1 MNESR
6 GGCILDSAE
15 IKMMRVKQILVTNGI
30 LLITLP
36 LIFSMIFFLEI
47 SMSTYFFILAFL
59 VLIQAAAGV
68 VRGYST
74 KSIIPIFEQVATYEK
89 EKMGIEWKKQRKSSI
104 VSSFIV
110 SIVMFLNWLMSL
122 ESPSNMVELDFSFIL
137 IISVILIVLINIGLL
152 VHIRK
157 VDGSNSQQ
165 DMKGYTLK
173 TNLIGIVIGIVFAI
187 LFIIISLLY
196 VMSKV

>member
-1 MNESR
+1 MDAS
-6 GGCILDSAE
+6 E

-36 LIFSMIFFLEI
+36 IIFSMIFFLEI

-89 EKMGIEWKKQRKSSI
+89 EKMGIEWKKQRKTSI
-104 VSSFIV
+104 ASSFFV
-110 SIVMFLNWLMSL
+110 SIVMFLNAMMSL
-122 ESPSNMVELDFSFIL
+122 ESTFEVDFSFIFIL
-137 IISVILIVLINIGLL
+137 IITAIVFVLINIGLL
-152 VHIRK
+152 IHIRK

-165 DMKGYTLK
+165 DMKGYTMK
-173 TNLIGIVIGIVFAI
+173 TNLIGIVIGIVSAI
-187 LFIIISLLY
+187 IILVISLLY
-196 VMSKV
+196 VMS

>member
-6 GGCILDSAE
+6 GGCILDSAD

-36 LIFSMIFFLEI
+36 IIFSMIFFLEI

-74 KSIIPIFEQVATYEK
+74 KSLIPIFEQVATYEK

-104 VSSFIV
+104 VSSFLV
-110 SIVMFLNWLMSL
+110 SIVMFLNAMMSL
-122 ESPSNMVELDFSFIL
+122 DSPSNMVEIDFSFIL
-137 IISVILIVLINIGLL
+137 LITAIVFVLINIGLL
-152 VHIRK
+152 IHIRK

-165 DMKGYTLK
+165 DLKGYTLK
-173 TNLIGIVIGIVFAI
+173 TNLIGIVIGIVSAI
-187 LFIIISLLY
+187 IILVISLLY
-196 VMSKV
+196 VMS

>member
-1 MNESR
+1 M
-6 GGCILDSAE
+6 DSAD

-36 LIFSMIFFLEI
+36 IIFSMIFFLEI

>member
-59 VLIQAAAGV
+59 VLIQAVAGV

-74 KSIIPIFEQVATYEK
+74 KSLIPIFEQVATYEK

-104 VSSFIV
+104 VSSFLV
-110 SIVMFLNWLMSL
+110 SIVMFLNAMMSL
-122 ESPSNMVELDFSFIL
+122 DSPSNMVEIDFSFIL
-137 IISVILIVLINIGLL
+137 LITAIVFVLINIGLL
-152 VHIRK
+152 IHIRK

-165 DMKGYTLK
+165 DLKGYTLK
-173 TNLIGIVIGIVFAI
+173 TNLIGIVIGIVSAI
-187 LFIIISLLY
+187 IILVISLLY
-196 VMSKV
+196 VMS

>member
-89 EKMGIEWKKQRKSSI
+89 EKMGIEWKKQRKTSI
-104 VSSFIV
+104 ASSFFV
-110 SIVMFLNWLMSL
+110 SIVMFLNAMMSL
-122 ESPSNMVELDFSFIL
+122 ESTFEVDFSFIFIL
-137 IISVILIVLINIGLL
+137 IITAIVFVLINIGLL
-152 VHIRK
+152 IHIRK

-165 DMKGYTLK
+165 DMKGYTMK
-173 TNLIGIVIGIVFAI
+173 TNLIGIVIGIVSAI
-187 LFIIISLLY
+187 IILVISLLY
-196 VMSKV
+196 VMS

>member
-36 LIFSMIFFLEI
+36 LIFAMIFILEI
-47 SMSTYFFILAFL
+47 SMPIFFFILAFL
-59 VLIQAAAGV
+59 VLIQAAVGV

-74 KSIIPIFEQVATYEK
+74 KSLIPLYEQVATYEK

-104 VSSFIV
+104 VSSFLV
-110 SIVMFLNWLMSL
+110 SIVMFLNAMMSL
-122 ESPSNMVELDFSFIL
+122 DSPSNMVEIDFSFIL
-137 IISVILIVLINIGLL
+137 LITAIVFVLINIGLL
-152 VHIRK
+152 IHIRK

-165 DMKGYTLK
+165 DLKGYTLK
-173 TNLIGIVIGIVFAI
+173 TNLIGIVIGIVSAI
-187 LFIIISLLY
+187 IILVISLLY
-196 VMSKV
+196 VMS